1 MKKCVL
7 VLMVILLAA
16 AGICAVTAEPDATPA
31 GEESAGAPV
40 VQAPVRGYILVSTA
54 TQAGFLPLAAEGE
67 EYEYP
72 LVQQRTDG
80 SITVNLLHITDHGV
94 YMKES
99 TCENQDCVYQGEVTL
114 ENRES
119 RILSNMIICL
129 PNQVMLSLYTPE
141 ELIELYGQGAE

>member
-1 MKKCVL
+1 MKRCL
-7 VLMVILLAA
+7 IMLTAILLVAA
-16 AGICAVTAEPDATPA
+16 SVCAVMAEPDATPA
-31 GEESAGAPV
+31 ADGATGASDI
-40 VQAPVRGYILVSTA
+40 QAPVKGYILVSTA
-54 TQAGFLPLAAEGE
+54 TQVGFLPLAAEGE

-72 LVQQRTDG
+72 LVQQLADG
-80 SITVNLLHITDHGV
+80 SITVNLLHITDHSV

-141 ELIELYGQGAE
+141 ELIELYGQGTE